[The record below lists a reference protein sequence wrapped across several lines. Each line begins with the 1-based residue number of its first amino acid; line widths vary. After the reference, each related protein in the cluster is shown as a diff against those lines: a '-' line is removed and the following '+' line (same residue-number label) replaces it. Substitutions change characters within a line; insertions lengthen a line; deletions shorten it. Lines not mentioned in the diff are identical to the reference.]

1 MLSFIDEQDRL
12 KEQHLKLT
20 SCPVSDFSV
29 SSVYHLIDS
38 TGVDAAPFHGP
49 ICLWACEK
57 LVGTEIS

>member
-1 MLSFIDEQDRL
+1 MRIKLLKFYFFFMLSSIDEQDRL

-29 SSVYHLIDS
+29 SPVYHLIDS

-49 ICLWACEK
+49 ICL
-57 LVGTEIS
+57 